1 VPTIN
6 NPRAFNMVG
15 TAQRAPLPTLVIAR
29 SIIVREFRKEWPAT
43 DGDPRQAAGDRIEP
57 TLSSLWLPRSVIV
70 VSAFI
75 GPGWLPEQLGS
86 LYKAGAM
93 KMTQT
98 SITTAGIDTSKA
110 KLDIAVH
117 DRTERWQ
124 VANTLSGWRTLVAN
138 LAEAGVTRIGIEATG
153 GYERGVVEHLR
164 AAGFTV
170 LVLQPMQVKAFGRV
184 HLRRAKNDALDA
196 VLIAACAAAMHQPR
210 IAPDPRLAELAGYLT
225 FLEQLEEDIARFKT
239 RLEHTEEPEL
249 RRLVNSDIK
258 QLKERKVTR
267 IRNIAKRL
275 RAHDDLARRFDLVL
289 SVPGIGERTA
299 LALLIRMP
307 ELGRIS
313 REEAAALAG
322 LAPFDN
328 DSGKYKGQRHIAGG
342 RGRLR
347 RSLFAAALPA
357 AFRWNK
363 ALIDLYARLTAK
375 GKAHNAA
382 LIACARKLLIYA
394 NTVVQRGTPWTETP
408 LSA

>member
-1 VPTIN
+1 
-6 NPRAFNMVG
+6 
-15 TAQRAPLPTLVIAR
+15 
-29 SIIVREFRKEWPAT
+29 
-43 DGDPRQAAGDRIEP
+43 
-57 TLSSLWLPRSVIV
+57 
-70 VSAFI
+70 
-75 GPGWLPEQLGS
+75 
-86 LYKAGAM
+86 
-93 KMTQT
+93 MTQT
-98 SITTAGIDTSKA
+98 NITTAGIDTSKA

-117 DRTERWQ
+117 GRTERWQ
-124 VANTLSGWRTLVAN
+124 VANALSGWRVLAAN
-138 LAEAGVTRIGIEATG
+138 LTKADVTRVGIEATG

-196 VLIAACAAAMHQPR
+196 ALIAACAATLDQPR
-210 IAPDPRLAELAGYLT
+210 IAADPRLAELAGYLT
-225 FLEQLEEDIARFKT
+225 FLEQTEEDIARFKT
-239 RLEHTEEPEL
+239 RLEHIDEPRL
-249 RRLVNSDIK
+249 RRIVTTDIK
-258 QLKERKVTR
+258 RLKARKAVQ
-267 IRNIAKRL
+267 IQDIAKRL
-275 RAHDDLARRFDLVL
+275 RAHNDLAKRLDLML
-289 SVPGIGERTA
+289 SIPGIGERTA
-299 LALLIRMP
+299 LALIIRMP

-322 LAPFDN
+322 LAPFDD

-363 ALIDLYARLTAK
+363 ALIALYARLMAK

-394 NTVVQRGTPWTETP
+394 NTVVQRGTPWTEK
-408 LSA
+408 AA